1 MKSRSMILFMAAV
14 YAAVLSA
21 ETVKLLDREVY
32 VKEANYDASKI
43 APYTLED
50 PLEFVD
56 GTKVATPADWARRR
70 REILDIFAREM
81 YGAEP
86 PKPNRGKANLAS
98 RIRTIEKSPRRPR
111 PFA

>member
-1 MKSRSMILFMAAV
+1 MKSRSMILFVAAV

-50 PLEFVD
+50 PLEFENFRSF
-56 GTKVATPADWARRR
+56 GGLSGADADLVKRDA
-70 REILDIFAREM
+70 EIRAGFLLQ
-81 YGAEP
+81 GP
-86 PKPNRGKANLAS
+86 
-98 RIRTIEKSPRRPR
+98 
-111 PFA
+111 